1 MDEVK
6 WYENN
11 SLESIKNIIKDNI
24 NTASRSFL
32 AIGYYLKNVRD
43 RKLYQQDGYQDIWE
57 FAHAEFGISQSWAS
71 RYMSINDRF
80 SKDGNSPMIQEEFQG
95 FDKSKLSEMLTLTDE
110 QLKQVAIT
118 TTVAQIKD
126 IKKSYATSHKTES
139 EEKPVFSIQG
149 EPSLPRPSYLECPS
163 YNFNGMPGRGCS
175 GCVSDQVEHGCAYD
189 RTRYLEEIKRQE
201 DWLVH
206 CEVLKA
212 MCDSI
217 CIQSS
222 YILETNNYSMETIR
236 GLSRGLIEF
245 SFGFGDDGTGHSKYD
260 AQYRAERYYV
270 EEFQG
275 TGKWI
280 FEAGEVDQHI
290 WNFNGRDWKAIQH
303 EPDDSDKIVDDTT
316 EFTDDSINSANA
328 ETEPIIKFD
337 FWAGKPVVKECAGC
351 KYNIMPR
358 EDYFKEYPNTDE
370 FPCDNCNGDLNNWRP
385 DTGIVTPDKTDQTT
399 EVVEAEVIQGDEIVL
414 DCYNDE
420 EGWHKEIIQSSLEDE
435 LDDEPE
441 DEELGNMAELLIAKE
456 LLRKKQSDLKA
467 WSEATKDNRNSSDV
481 RNINKLKVE
490 IGAMASYICDLDNIV
505 NPIPKPVQPELPILK
520 NNDQRKEFID
530 AYTSWPV
537 WIDQDLTGERY
548 YRYDFEDGTSF
559 VIRVSLQHAYKGYER
574 TAEIKHGHEEYFL
587 LGVKNRWIPGM
598 PTFTESST
606 NKSAMIDH
614 LKEIQKKGAKT

>member
-80 SKDGNSPMIQEEFQG
+80 SKDGNSPMIQDEFQG

-126 IKKSYATSHKTES
+126 IKKSYATSYKTES
-139 EEKPVFSIQG
+139 EEKPVISTQV
-149 EPSLPRPSYLECPS
+149 EPGLPKPSYLECPS
-163 YNFNGMPGRGCS
+163 YSFNGMPGRGCS

-222 YILETNNYSMETIR
+222 YILETHDYSMETIR
-236 GLSRGLIEF
+236 GLSSGPTEF
-245 SFGFGDDGTGHSKYD
+245 SFGFGNDGTGHSKYD

-270 EEFQG
+270 EEFHG

-290 WNFNGRDWKAIQH
+290 WNFNCRDWKAIQH
-303 EPDDSDKIVDDTT
+303 EPDDSDKIVDDTPELVDDDT
-316 EFTDDSINSANA
+316 EIPERACS
-328 ETEPIIKFD
+328 
-337 FWAGKPVVKECAGC
+337 
-351 KYNIMPR
+351 
-358 EDYFKEYPNTDE
+358 
-370 FPCDNCNGDLNNWRP
+370 NCNYNDMTPEEFKVIDPEGGLPCNNC
-385 DTGIVTPDKTDQTT
+385 DDKLSNWMPSIEDAT
-399 EVVEAEVIQGDEIVL
+399 EVDEEDSGLDETVQADVIQTEGLIL
-414 DCYNDE
+414 DCYNEE
-420 EGWHKEIIQSSLEDE
+420 EGWHKEIVDSIQDPERYSLTDINAE
-435 LDDEPE
+435 LKFLTANLTTMRKENMASPARYKTKLRLDATTALLDKLSELEAEVLPE
-441 DEELGNMAELLIAKE
+441 D
-456 LLRKKQSDLKA
+456 
-467 WSEATKDNRNSSDV
+467 
-481 RNINKLKVE
+481 
-490 IGAMASYICDLDNIV
+490 
-505 NPIPKPVQPELPILK
+505 VQPELPILK

-530 AYTSWPV
+530 NYTSWLI
-537 WIDQDLTGERY
+537 WIDQELTGERY
-548 YRYDFEDGTSF
+548 YRYDFGDGTSF

-614 LKEIQKKGAKT
+614 LKEIQKKGAKV

>member
-139 EEKPVFSIQG
+139 EEKPVISTQVEAG
-149 EPSLPRPSYLECPS
+149 LPKPSYLECPS

-217 CIQSS
+217 CMQSS
-222 YILETNNYSMETIR
+222 YILETHNYSMETIR

-270 EEFQG
+270 EEFHG

-303 EPDDSDKIVDDTT
+303 DRDDNVKTADDTPELVDDDT
-316 EFTDDSINSANA
+316 EIPEKGCNNCRYNDMTPEEFKVVDPDGGLPCNVCDDKLDEWAPKIDSVRDTVDKSDFSCDTCGHDINSCCDYDDENDWCELGSAWIPKEDTEQVETVEADIIQTVTANEEPVDYEKYSFQDVKDEFDSLTEYVATYRKTNESMPGRRKAKMRLDAITLLDKEMQKAPKA
-328 ETEPIIKFD
+328 EESEPI
-337 FWAGKPVVKECAGC
+337 
-351 KYNIMPR
+351 
-358 EDYFKEYPNTDE
+358 
-370 FPCDNCNGDLNNWRP
+370 
-385 DTGIVTPDKTDQTT
+385 
-399 EVVEAEVIQGDEIVL
+399 
-414 DCYNDE
+414 
-420 EGWHKEIIQSSLEDE
+420 
-435 LDDEPE
+435 
-441 DEELGNMAELLIAKE
+441 
-456 LLRKKQSDLKA
+456 
-467 WSEATKDNRNSSDV
+467 
-481 RNINKLKVE
+481 
-490 IGAMASYICDLDNIV
+490 
-505 NPIPKPVQPELPILK
+505 QPALPILK
-520 NNDQRKEFID
+520 NNDQRKDFID
-530 AYTSWPV
+530 SYTSWPI
-537 WIDQDLTGERY
+537 WIDQELTGERY
-548 YRYDFEDGTSF
+548 YRYDLTDK
-559 VIRVSLQHAYKGYER
+559 VAIVVKVRRKHAYAGYKE
-574 TAEIKHGHEEYFL
+574 TKDYEYGAEQYYL
-587 LGVKNRWIPGM
+587 LGIKSEWSQKGTKIVVDETR
-598 PTFTESST
+598 TFYECNT
-606 NKSAMIDH
+606 NKSALVDY
-614 LKEIQKKGAKT
+614 LKDFQKKG